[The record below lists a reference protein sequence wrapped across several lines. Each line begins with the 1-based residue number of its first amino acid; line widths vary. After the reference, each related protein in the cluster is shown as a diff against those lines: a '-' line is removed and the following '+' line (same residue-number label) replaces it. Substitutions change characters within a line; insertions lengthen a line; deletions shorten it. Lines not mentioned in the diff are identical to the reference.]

1 MAKLSISRLLET
13 SKLLSTKAGQE
24 LREALV
30 YLNDL
35 ADQVLRALR
44 QGLTFEDNFKCTIVT
59 VSLQNNVESVV
70 YTDNQNIF
78 GVLPIRVI
86 STSYGIDS
94 TLWFKNSNNELVV
107 KLGLSGSPTE
117 AVQVQLIVFYV

>member
-24 LREALV
+24 LQEALT

-44 QGLTFEDNFKCTIVT
+44 QGLTFEDNFKCKVVT
-59 VSLQNNVESVV
+59 VTLQNDVEQVV
-70 YTDNQNIF
+70 FSDQQQIF
-78 GVLPIRVI
+78 GVLPIRAI
-86 STSYGIDS
+86 STQYGIAS
-94 TLWFKNSNNELVV
+94 SLWFKNNNNELVV
-107 KLGLSGSPTE
+107 KIGFSGSPTA
-117 AVQVQLIVFYV
+117 AVSVVLIILYQ

>member
-13 SKLLSTKAGQE
+13 SKLLSTEAGQQ

-44 QGLTFEDNFKCTIVT
+44 QGLTFEDNFKCKIVS
-59 VSLQNNVESVV
+59 VAFQNNQETIV
-70 YTDNQNIF
+70 YTDNPNIF
-78 GVLPIRVI
+78 GVLPIRTI

-94 TLWFKNSNNELVV
+94 TLWFKNTNNELVV